1 MLQLVQDMNNG
12 KEKDVNVSQQERRE
26 ITRPY
31 LLTYKQDGGGC
42 GYHRMFY
49 PCYID
54 LGKAARE
61 LFTKG
66 YNFGSLRVDTCSRS
80 GENQEV
86 EFSSAAVHTI
96 ATGKLAGNFDVKY
109 RIPSYGVVLTEK
121 WNTENL
127 LGTIVEIQD
136 RFARGL
142 KLTLDSWYAPHNGK
156 RSGRVKAEWVNRNV
170 TCNLDVG
177 LDTGPQISFS
187 GVTGLH
193 GWLMGVQSAFDVSSS
208 QLKSLSFAFGRV
220 GTDYVLHSYVNDARE
235 FGVGKLISRP
245 GNVMTSITLRGAL
258 KNLEIG
264 AMFSWMTGEPGARF
278 GLAMKYCPTHDLEL
292 KAKVGHDSKLAF
304 ALTHHLSKRLNLTLS
319 SQFGMA
325 SFTEGHKYGIGL
337 NFHPCC

>member
-1 MLQLVQDMNNG
+1 MFI
-12 KEKDVNVSQQERRE
+12 S
-26 ITRPY
+26 
-31 LLTYKQDGGGC
+31 
-42 GYHRMFY
+42 GYHTMFY

-66 YNFGSLRVDTCSRS
+66 YNFGSLRVDACSRS

-86 EFSSAAVHTI
+86 EFSSAAVHTV

-109 RIPSYGVVLTEK
+109 RMPSYGVVLTEK

-127 LGTIVEIQD
+127 LGTVVEIQD

-170 TCNLDVG
+170 TVHSFSRSFEFWCFQSILSTEHFCNLDVG
-177 LDTGPQISFS
+177 LDTGPHISFS

-208 QLKSLSFAFGRV
+208 QVKSLSFAFGRV

-235 FGVGKLISRP
+235 FGGSFYHSV
-245 GNVMTSITLRGAL
+245 AH
-258 KNLEIG
+258 NLEIG

-278 GLAMKYCPTHDLEL
+278 GLAMKYCPTQDLEL
-292 KAKVGHDSKLAF
+292 KAKVDHDSKLAF
-304 ALTHHLSKRLNLTLS
+304 ALTHHLSKRLKLTLS

-325 SFTEGHKYGIGL
+325 SFSEGHKYGIGL

>member
-235 FGVGKLISRP
+235 FGGSFYH
-245 GNVMTSITLRGAL
+245 NVAQ
-258 KNLEIG
+258 NLEIG